1 MTTNYII
8 EMNNYQQLL
17 SGVSHLSKH
26 YRELE
31 RISGANFNIFRI
43 INVSSDELKHSSF
56 VAELLNP
63 KGSHGQGAVFL
74 KLFAE
79 SLGITPF
86 HCDDASVDIEK
97 SIGKVTEEEGGRL
110 DIYINDNRG
119 NAVVIENKI
128 YADDQPNQLIRYYQF
143 NPQHVYYL
151 TLNGKDATPKS
162 THCESLKLE
171 SGKHYKTISYQSD
184 IINWLERC
192 RKEAAQLPL
201 LREGISHYINL
212 IKYLTGQSTNKAMS
226 NEIRDLSM
234 LNPQNLRAAADIAN
248 TFSNTKH
255 EVQWVFWQELRE
267 ALENKGILLED
278 NPDNTATSALTWDY
292 YYGKKKYF
300 GLWCEI
306 FNLAGITVHWGCVVE
321 NSIHFG
327 FTVERNGKGG
337 VSKNEEF
344 QKFREIVE
352 QCDGAYT
359 LSDYWLGWQYT
370 SPQLNFRTFDSDAIF
385 SLANKK
391 ELEKIVESI
400 AVKTLHDIGFV
411 NEKLKALQL

>member
-1 MTTNYII
+1 
-8 EMNNYQQLL
+8 MNNHQQLL

-63 KGSHGQGAVFL
+63 KGSHGQGTVFL
-74 KLFAE
+74 KLFVDT
-79 SLGITPF
+79 LGITPF
-86 HCDDASVDIEK
+86 HCDDAGVEIEK

-143 NPQHVYYL
+143 IQNHKFNPQHVYYL
-151 TLNGKDATPKS
+151 TLDGKNATPKS
-162 THCESLKLE
+162 THCESLKLK
-171 SGKHYKTISYQSD
+171 SGEHYKTISYQSH
-184 IINWLERC
+184 IINWLELC

-234 LNPQNLRAAADIAN
+234 LNPQNLRATADIAN
-248 TFSNTKH
+248 TFLNTKH
-255 EVQWVFWQELRE
+255 EVQWVFWKALRS
-267 ALENKGILLED
+267 ALESKGIQLED
-278 NPDNTATSALTWDY
+278 NPKNTATSERTWNY
-292 YYGKKKYF
+292 YYGKDKYF

-306 FNLAGITVHWGCVVE
+306 YNQKEMSIHWGCEIDDDVY
-321 NSIHFG
+321 FG
-327 FTVERNGKGG
+327 FTLEKNGHGG
-337 VSKNEEF
+337 ISDKEDYMELQKMITNCDSSYHNSK
-344 QKFREIVE
+344 
-352 QCDGAYT
+352 
-359 LSDYWLGWQYT
+359 YWLGMQEST
-370 SPQLNFRTFDSDAIF
+370 PILNFRAFNSDAIF
-385 SLANKK
+385 SLADKK

-400 AVKTLHDIGFV
+400 ATKAVADIAVVKAKF
-411 NEKLKALQL
+411 EAL

>member
-1 MTTNYII
+1 
-8 EMNNYQQLL
+8 MNNHQQLL

-63 KGSHGQGAVFL
+63 KGSHGQGTVFL
-74 KLFAE
+74 KLFVE
-79 SLGITPF
+79 TLGITPF
-86 HCDDASVDIEK
+86 YCDDASVEIEK

-151 TLNGKDATPKS
+151 TLDGKPATKKS
-162 THCESLKLE
+162 AHCESLKLE

-184 IINWLERC
+184 IINWLELC

-212 IKYLTGQSTNKAMS
+212 IKHLTGQSTNKAMRDEIIEIAMQSEQSLRSAADIS
-226 NEIRDLSM
+226 NNFSAIKAKT
-234 LNPQNLRAAADIAN
+234 QWTFWKALRAA
-248 TFSNTKH
+248 
-255 EVQWVFWQELRE
+255 
-267 ALENKGILLED
+267 LESKGLQMED
-278 NPDNTATSALTWDY
+278 NPANTVTSAKTWNY
-292 YYGKKKYF
+292 YYGKDKHF
-300 GLWCEI
+300 GLWHEI
-306 FNLAGITVHWGCVVE
+306 HNKEGITVHWGCEVQD
-321 NSIHFG
+321 NIYFG
-327 FTVERNGKGG
+327 FTVEKDG
-337 VSKNEEF
+337 VGSISDKDEF
-344 QKFREIVE
+344 KPLREIVRACNSSYQTT
-352 QCDGAYT
+352 QC
-359 LSDYWLGWQYT
+359 WLGWRHT
-370 SPQLNFRTFDSDAIF
+370 NPILNFRTFNSDDIF
-385 SLANKK
+385 RLANKK
-391 ELEKIVESI
+391 ELDIIVEGI
-400 AVKTLHDIGFV
+400 VVEAIKDIDFVK
-411 NEKLKALQL
+411 EKLDSIWHLS

>member
-1 MTTNYII
+1 
-8 EMNNYQQLL
+8 MNNHQQLL

-63 KGSHGQGAVFL
+63 KGSHGQGTIFL
-74 KLFAE
+74 KLFIE
-79 SLGITPF
+79 ELGITPF
-86 HCDDASVDIEK
+86 HCDDASVEIEK

-151 TLNGKDATPKS
+151 TLDGKSATPKS

-171 SGKHYKTISYQSD
+171 SGEHYKTISYQSD
-184 IINWLERC
+184 IINWLELC

-212 IKYLTGQSTNKAMS
+212 IKYLTGQSTNKAMRDEIIEIAMQSEQSLRSAADIS
-226 NEIRDLSM
+226 NNFSAIKAKT
-234 LNPQNLRAAADIAN
+234 QWTFWKALRAA
-248 TFSNTKH
+248 
-255 EVQWVFWQELRE
+255 
-267 ALENKGILLED
+267 LESKGLKMED
-278 NPDNTATSALTWDY
+278 NPSNTVTSTRTWNFYTSKDT
-292 YYGKKKYF
+292 YYG
-300 GLWCEI
+300 LWVEI
-306 FNLAGITVHWGCVVE
+306 YKEDNLSIHWGVE
-321 NSIHFG
+321 IENNVYSG
-327 FTVERNGKGG
+327 FTVERAGEGG
-337 VSKNEEF
+337 ISDITEF
-344 QKFREIVE
+344 EWLRGIIME
-352 QCDGAYT
+352 CDT
-359 LSDYWLGWQYT
+359 SFKTTKYWLGWKYPST
-370 SPQLNFRTFDSDAIF
+370 MLDFRAFNSDAIF

-391 ELEKIVESI
+391 ELDTIVEGI
-400 AVKTLHDIGFV
+400 VVEAIKDIKFV
-411 NEKLKALQL
+411 TEKLNALKL